1 MEVLTAPER
10 KPWECTAIIYNV
22 SLYSKRFLYVLRFA
36 QMGKEGTAL
45 NYCAINHLT
54 MRDSF
59 TN

>member
-1 MEVLTAPER
+1 MKVLTVPAPEQGGR
-10 KPWECTAIIYNV
+10 VAVIYNV
-22 SLYSKRFLYVLRFA
+22 SPYSKRFLHALCSA
-36 QMGKEGTAL
+36 QIGKEGTVV